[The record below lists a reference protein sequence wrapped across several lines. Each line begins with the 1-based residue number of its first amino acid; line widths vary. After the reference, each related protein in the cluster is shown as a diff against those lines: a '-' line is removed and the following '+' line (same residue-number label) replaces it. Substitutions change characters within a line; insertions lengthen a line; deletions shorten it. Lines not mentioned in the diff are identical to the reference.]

1 MSPEVSRHAACGMSA
16 PPEVVFS
23 TATDPERR
31 DGWLPHELRLGPTE
45 TGSDTFAVQLA
56 SGSSS
61 AGVLQVR
68 PGDAGGA
75 LVELSVSADGG
86 AEPEEILGNL
96 ERMVTDNFNA
106 G

>member
-1 MSPEVSRHAACGMSA
+1 MSRHATCGISA

-23 TATDPERR
+23 TATDPDRR
-31 DGWLPHELRLGPTE
+31 DGWLPRELRLGP
-45 TGSDTFAVQLA
+45 VQNGPDAFQVELSA
-56 SGSSS
+56 GSSQ

-75 LVELSVSADGG
+75 LVELSVSADDG

-96 ERMVTDNFNA
+96 ERMVTDNLNA

>member
-1 MSPEVSRHAACGMSA
+1 MSRQASCGMSA

-23 TATDPERR
+23 TATDPDRR
-31 DGWLPHELRLGPTE
+31 DGWLPRELRLGPIDTGPDTYE
-45 TGSDTFAVQLA
+45 VRLSAGPGGSDP
-56 SGSSS
+56 

-75 LVELSVSADGG
+75 MVELSVSADGG
-86 AEPEEILGNL
+86 AAPEEILGNL

>member
-1 MSPEVSRHAACGMSA
+1 MSRQASCGMSA

-23 TATDPERR
+23 TATDPDRR
-31 DGWLPHELRLGPTE
+31 DGWLPHELRLGTTE
-45 TGSDTFAVQLA
+45 TGPDTYQVRLSTGPDAGSD
-56 SGSSS
+56 S

-86 AEPEEILGNL
+86 ATPEEILGNL